1 MLLGE
6 EIRLHFSD
14 KKDIFRENRGSGKL
28 RLSNGKQLDICSR
41 MRWKLIALVI
51 SIGLSGNF
59 LTVIIFTCLCFDL
72 KYAFKFKQWQDAD
85 WSSRERELGDGNRSV
100 SALDFGAILGCIQ
113 SLSKMEQ
120 MTKVYRMSVSRSPG
134 APVAGHWKYLMIV
147 CGWMPSVAINLGRGR
162 APAQLRHKCPRYWK
176 RSKLRHQSTA
186 AAAIKMIG
194 QYNFKRRFAKISQS
208 RRKPLLGPPS

>member
-1 MLLGE
+1 MFWL
-6 EIRLHFSD
+6 EICFQVQAMARCRL
-14 KKDIFRENRGSGKL
+14 IIAGAGAR
-28 RLSNGKQLDICSR
+28 
-41 MRWKLIALVI
+41 RWK
-51 SIGLSGNF
+51 
-59 LTVIIFTCLCFDL
+59 
-72 KYAFKFKQWQDAD
+72 Q
-85 WSSRERELGDGNRSV
+85 ERFW
-100 SALDFGAILGCIQ
+100 FGAILGCIQ

-208 RRKPLLGPPS
+208 RRKPLLGPPSWNHLC